1 MARYTE
7 SVCRLCRREGMKLY
21 LKGDRCYSD
30 KCAIVKRP
38 YAPGQHGQQRK
49 KVSEYGI
56 QLREKQKVRRVYG
69 VQEKQFRGV
78 FAEAERRG
86 GVAGENLL
94 QLLETRLDN
103 VIYRMG
109 FASSRIEARQLIG
122 HGHYTVNGKKV
133 DIASYI
139 VRVGDE
145 IAIKEKSRS
154 SAKYAEIA
162 EALAHKQIPAW
173 LDVDKANLC
182 GKVVAIPTREDIDIP
197 ITEQLV
203 VELYSR

>member
-7 SVCRLCRREGMKLY
+7 SVCRLCRREGMKLF

-49 KVSEYGI
+49 KVSEYGL

-69 VQEKQFRGV
+69 VQEKQFRRV

-94 QLLETRLDN
+94 MLLETRLDN
-103 VIYRMG
+103 VVFRMG
-109 FASSRIEARQLIG
+109 LAASRVEARQLIG
-122 HGHYTVNGKKV
+122 HGHFTVNGKKV
-133 DIASYI
+133 DIASYA
-139 VRVGDE
+139 VREGDVV
-145 IAIKEKSRS
+145 AVKEKSRKS
-154 SAKYAEIA
+154 NKFVEIA
-162 EALAHKQIPAW
+162 EALANKTVPGWIEM
-173 LDVDKANLC
+173 DKENLT
-182 GKVVAIPTREDIDIP
+182 GKVVAMPSRDDIDIP

>member
-7 SVCRLCRREGMKLY
+7 PVCRLCRREGLKLY

-69 VQEKQFRGV
+69 VAEKQFRIA

-86 GVAGENLL
+86 GVAGENML
-94 QLLETRLDN
+94 QLLESRLDN
-103 VIYRMG
+103 VVYRMG
-109 FASSRIEARQLIG
+109 LAASRVEARQLIG
-122 HGHYTVNGKKV
+122 HGHFTINGKKV

-139 VRVGDE
+139 VRVGEE
-145 IAIKEKSRS
+145 IAVREKSRS
-154 SAKYAEIA
+154 SNKFAEIA
-162 EALAHKQIPAW
+162 EALAHRQIPAW
-173 LDVDKANLC
+173 LDVDKANLR
-182 GKVVAIPTREDIDIP
+182 GKVVALPSREDVDIP